1 VVSTKKT
8 LESNRDVKRISKET
22 RDYLKMKPIFLINDS
37 RRESARKFPVVDF
50 NYHSIALGG
59 YSGRCAKTVEPSFHS
74 LSRDYFNTE
83 ARHYFLAEAIVF
95 AGFMATVAFPIL
107 NGARAMIELV
117 RVVGGI

>member
-1 VVSTKKT
+1 
-8 LESNRDVKRISKET
+8 
-22 RDYLKMKPIFLINDS
+22 MKPIFQTNDS
-37 RRESARKFPVVDF
+37 RTGESGRKFPVVEF

-59 YSGRCAKTVEPSFHS
+59 HHGHCAKVVRPSFHS

-107 NGARAMIELV
+107 NGARAMMELI
-117 RVVGGI
+117 RTVGGI

>member
-1 VVSTKKT
+1 
-8 LESNRDVKRISKET
+8 
-22 RDYLKMKPIFLINDS
+22 MKPIFLINDS
-37 RRESARKFPVVDF
+37 RTRESGRRFPIVEF

-59 YSGRCAKTVEPSFHS
+59 YSGRCAKAAEPSFHT

-95 AGFMATVAFPIL
+95 AGFMATVALPLL
-107 NGARAMIELV
+107 NGARAMFELV